1 MNNLR
6 LGVIGAGE
14 IAHFTAASIARARGV
29 ALVAVA
35 DVNRDRAKALAQ
47 RRGAQHV
54 YEDAAALL
62 EANITDA
69 VYIAVPNRFH
79 AETAIAALDAGQ
91 HVLLDKPF
99 ALNLAEAEAI
109 AAAAQRNQRVLML
122 GMNTRFDAR
131 VQRARSLIGSN
142 RLGPVYHAK
151 ASWRRR
157 AGIPRIGS
165 WFTSKDS
172 AGGGALLDIGVH
184 MLDAALYVLDNFEP
198 RSVSGIVENRF
209 GRRGLGDGQWGRSE
223 RGNAPFDVDD
233 HALALI
239 RLANGQSLTLETS
252 WALHQPSANVQELE
266 LYGEEAGAAVFE
278 DLLYANGSDGSYQ
291 LQQGFGGETRYP
303 HGCRVQNF
311 VNTIAG
317 AEAPMVSVEQ
327 ALVVQRIID
336 AIYQSAS
343 SGTEVTL

>member
-6 LGVIGAGE
+6 LGIIGAGE
-14 IAHFTAASIARARGV
+14 IAHFSAASIARATGV
-29 ALVAVA
+29 TLTAVA
-35 DVNRDRAKALAQ
+35 DVNSARANDLAR
-47 RRGAQHV
+47 RRGAQFV
-54 YEDAAALL
+54 YEDAQALL
-62 EANITDA
+62 QADTTDA
-69 VYIAVPNRFH
+69 VYIAVPNCFH
-79 AETAIAALDAGQ
+79 AEVANAALAAGK

-99 ALNLAEAEAI
+99 ALNLAEATSVASC
-109 AAAAQRNQRVLML
+109 ARTHQRVLML

-131 VQRARSLIGSN
+131 VQRARSIVASN
-142 RLGPVYHAK
+142 NLGPVYHAK

-209 GRRGLGDGQWGRSE
+209 GRRALGEGQWGRSE
-223 RGNAPFDVDD
+223 RTAAPFDVDD

-239 RLANGQSLTLETS
+239 RMANGQSLTLETS
-252 WALHQPSANVQELE
+252 WALHQPKADLQELE
-266 LYGEEAGAAVFE
+266 LYGEDAGAAVFE
-278 DLLYANGSDGSYQ
+278 DSLYYNGNAGAYQ
-291 LQQGFGGETRYP
+291 IQQGMGGTP
-303 HGCRVQNF
+303 DFAHGCRVQNF

-317 AEAPMVSVEQ
+317 TEEPMVTVDQ
-327 ALVVQRIID
+327 ALAVQKIID
-336 AIYQSAS
+336 AIYQSAA
-343 SGTEVTL
+343 SGTEVKL